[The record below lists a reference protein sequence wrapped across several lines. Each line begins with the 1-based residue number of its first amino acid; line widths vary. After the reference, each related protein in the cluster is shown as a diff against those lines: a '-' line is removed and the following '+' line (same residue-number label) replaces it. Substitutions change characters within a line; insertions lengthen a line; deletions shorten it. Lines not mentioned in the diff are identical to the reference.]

1 MKTVAETEPLLDEDP
16 RPMDRARWQRAR
28 LAVEAELIDR
38 AWGCKLYQLHR
49 EKRIDNDEREAGDQ
63 YQRVIE
69 NHRRLQ
75 ATDPEEDPAG
85 QELAYRRIQKAKD
98 EYNDAREAIGFGRRV
113 LDPLILEEV
122 YPACEKEHVIVK
134 QCLVILKNL
143 FATGTNRQ
151 RKKARNVV

>member
-1 MKTVAETEPLLDEDP
+1 MKQVADTEPELNEDP
-16 RPMDRARWQRAR
+16 RPLDRAKWQRLR

-49 EKRIDNDEREAGDQ
+49 EKRIDNDEREAGDE

-85 QELAYRRIQKAKD
+85 QELAYKRIQKAK
-98 EYNDAREAIGFGRRV
+98 ERYSDAIEAIGFGRRI
-113 LDPLILEEV
+113 LDPLIFEEV
-122 YPACEKEHVIVK
+122 YPASEKEHIIVK

>member
-113 LDPLILEEV
+113 LDPLIFEEV